1 MLLPAASGMQ
11 KHGLTMFRLS
21 CYSSLVPRVNPSL
34 LYAVSF
40 PQRCG
45 SLQVELFEKYVFGFS
60 VLEPKTFLAEMFL
73 RCLSPS
79 GFWRA

>member
-34 LYAVSF
+34 LYAVS
-40 PQRCG
+40 PVLCARTCG
-45 SLQVELFEKYVFGFS
+45 WALEKCVSGLS
-60 VLEPKTFLAEMFL
+60 VSPETFLAEMFL